1 MQLRNSAKMET
12 KLKRNTLILLTGIT
26 SVSAIAFASLQEE
39 TNPQLFNAM
48 NTTDVCRS
56 LLFGT
61 TTNTTIAS
69 PDVLG
74 NSGRGIVLGS
84 GYTAT
89 NFEPLSGISSLYAY
103 TGTAG
108 TNALRLGDGTN
119 ESSVTFNFA
128 GLMNISAV
136 KITAYA
142 SSSSTLYFRNTSMA
156 AKKSVTVS
164 NNSPMTLN
172 DTNDSPNGLYTL
184 SGTDISSGTSCSGF
198 TLSVN
203 AGVTVY
209 IAKIVLT
216 TNSYAAFSNRSYSLV
231 TSASQL
237 VPGKRY
243 MLATMSSGSGYVMGD
258 GGMKAKVNWTY
269 YYRPYHSATVSSS
282 NITWNSNFEELTLG
296 QTGGYYYFATNHSE
310 NNSTVGST
318 AGSSYAISN
327 NHNGNLNRE
336 TGRSIT
342 TNLQDGSFQSPF
354 NSNSQNRYYWTVT
367 IDSGTSKA
375 HLINM
380 SYNDE
385 VKNGGTEEVRY
396 DTTTSNGWY
405 ICMQYSSEATSG
417 TTARY
422 YLPYL
427 YVQNF

>member
-1 MQLRNSAKMET
+1 MQLPNCAKMET
-12 KLKRNTLILLTGIT
+12 KLKRNTLIFLTGFT
-26 SVSAIAFASLQEE
+26 SVSVIALASLQEE
-39 TNPQLFNAM
+39 SGPKLLNAM

-56 LLFGT
+56 LSFGT

-119 ESSVTFNFA
+119 ESSVTFSFA
-128 GLMNISAV
+128 GLMKISAV
-136 KITAYA
+136 KITAYVA
-142 SSSSTLYFRNTSMA
+142 SSSTLYFRNTAMA
-156 AKKSVTVS
+156 AKKSVTVA
-164 NNSPMTLN
+164 NTGAMTLS
-172 DTNDSPNGLYTL
+172 DTVDSPNGLYTL
-184 SGTDISSGTSCSGF
+184 SGTEISSSTNCSGF

-216 TNSYAAFSNRSYSLV
+216 TNSYTAFSNRSYSLV

-237 VPGKRY
+237 VAGKRY

-258 GGMKAKVNWTY
+258 GGMYAKDGWNY
-269 YYRPYHSATVSSS
+269 YYRPYHSATVSNST
-282 NITWNSNFEELTLG
+282 ITWSSNFEELTLG
-296 QTGGYYYFATNHSE
+296 QKGGYYYFATNHSE
-310 NNSTVGST
+310 NNSTAGST
-318 AGSSYAISN
+318 SGSSYAIST

-336 TGRSIT
+336 SGRSLA
-342 TNLQDGSFQSPF
+342 TNLTTGSFVDPL
-354 NSNSQNRYYWTVT
+354 NSNDENRYYWSVT
-367 IDSGTSKA
+367 FDLTTHGA
-375 HLINM
+375 HIQND

-385 VKNGGTEEVRY
+385 ILKSGTEEIRWDNV
-396 DTTTSNGWY
+396 TSNGWY
-405 ICMQYSSEATSG
+405 FCMQYSSTGTSE
-417 TTARY
+417 Y
-422 YLPYL
+422 QLPFL
-427 YVQNF
+427 FVQNF